1 MVPFRRRTVGS
12 LRSPP
17 SELPVCL
24 SSILLILPSDCCAA
38 QSTRGRCLSTHC
50 LSTCYWFAL
59 GRVLSNFVEWYFI
72 VSFLETILRD
82 ETTDRR
88 RVAE

>member
-1 MVPFRRRTVGS
+1 
-12 LRSPP
+12 
-17 SELPVCL
+17 
-24 SSILLILPSDCCAA
+24 
-38 QSTRGRCLSTHC
+38 
-50 LSTCYWFAL
+50 
-59 GRVLSNFVEWYFI
+59 VLSNFVEWYFI